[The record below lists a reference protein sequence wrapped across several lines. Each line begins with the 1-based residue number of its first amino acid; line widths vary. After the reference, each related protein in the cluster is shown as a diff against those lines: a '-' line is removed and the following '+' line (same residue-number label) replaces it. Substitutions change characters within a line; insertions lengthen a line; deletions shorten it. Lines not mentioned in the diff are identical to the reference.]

1 MRVQPIDELISVLS
15 KQAEQVGHLEALAA
29 TMVHD
34 PQQKQRYRSIL
45 EEKARL
51 LSGLANL
58 TQPITKK
65 MVPEKATHVRSM
77 LSKFSQSATS
87 SLRIGSPFYMA
98 ALLYPQDYQQGQPN
112 DLELFIQQLKEH
124 QK

>member
-15 KQAEQVGHLEALAA
+15 EQAEQVGQLESLAA
-29 TMVHD
+29 TIVQD
-34 PQQKQRYRSIL
+34 PQHMQRYRSIL

-51 LSGLANL
+51 LSGLAHL
-58 TQPITKK
+58 TLPITKK
-65 MVPEKATHVRSM
+65 MVPEKASSVQKM
-77 LSKFSQSATS
+77 LSKFSQSATT

-112 DLELFIQQLKEH
+112 DLELFIQQLKE
-124 QK
+124 QQ